1 MKQPEAPQEEFW
13 AWHSSWTN
21 SFAGIRIWRAAPA
34 TCGATFDAA
43 HPADELKTIEERVGS
58 PDFWKDQAAAQKLL
72 QRRRRLEEDRD
83 LSESLRKRLE
93 DLTVLVEWG
102 EAGEPVADDL
112 GRALDDL
119 SAQVDAGETKK
130 MLGGEHD
137 RKNAIITIHPG
148 AGGTE
153 SQDWA
158 EMLLRMYI
166 RWTERKGFKREVMDF
181 QPGDEA
187 GIKSATLTIAGDY
200 AYGMLLAEAG
210 VHRLVR
216 ISPYDQASRR
226 HTSFA
231 SLYVWPELPDDVDVE
246 VDEKDLR
253 VDTYR
258 SSGAGGQHVNV
269 TDSAIRLTHIPTGI
283 VVSCQNE
290 RSQHKNRAQAMKVLK
305 ARLYDL
311 KMKEQAARLE
321 QLGGEKKDIA
331 FGSQIRSYVLHPYQM
346 AKDHRTK
353 EEVGNVDRVLDGDI
367 DIFIKTYLMKKASGT
382 LGQPSARRRGHHAV
396 RRRDQ
401 IAKIAR
407 HPIAFGR

>member
-1 MKQPEAPQEEFW
+1 MLAEW
-13 AWHSSWTN
+13 A
-21 SFAGIRIWRAAPA
+21 
-34 TCGATFDAA
+34 
-43 HPADELKTIEERVGS
+43 
-58 PDFWKDQAAAQKLL
+58 
-72 QRRRRLEEDRD
+72 
-83 LSESLRKRLE
+83 
-93 DLTVLVEWG
+93 

-119 SAQVDAGETKK
+119 SGQVEAGETKK

-158 EMLLRMYI
+158 EMLLRMYL
-166 RWTERKGFKREVMDF
+166 RWAERKGFKREIMDF

-187 GIKSATLTIAGDY
+187 GIKSATLTITGDY

-231 SLYVWPELPDDVDVE
+231 SLYVWPELPEDVDVE

-269 TDSAIRLTHIPTGI
+269 TDSAIRITHIPSGI

-290 RSQHKNRAQAMKVLK
+290 RSQHKNRATAMKVLK
-305 ARLYDL
+305 SRLYDL
-311 KMKEQAARLE
+311 KMKEQAAKLE

-353 EEVGNVDRVLDGDI
+353 EEIGNVDRVLDGDI
-367 DIFIKTYLMKKASGT
+367 DPFIKTYLMRKASGT
-382 LGQPSARRRGHHAV
+382 LGAPSPEE
-396 RRRDQ
+396 D
-401 IAKIAR
+401 
-407 HPIAFGR
+407 

>member
-1 MKQPEAPQEEFW
+1 MRDSGREAAPTVRRTEEFPLW
-13 AWHSSWTN
+13 LSSWTN
-21 SFAGIRIWRAAPA
+21 SFAGTRTWRAAPA
-34 TCGATFDAA
+34 TCGAIFDAA
-43 HPADELKTIEERVGS
+43 RPSEELKRIEERVGDA
-58 PDFWKDQAAAQKLL
+58 DFWKDQAAAQKML

-83 LSESLRKRLE
+83 LGESLRKRLD
-93 DLTVLVEWG
+93 DLAVLKEWA

-119 SAQVDAGETKK
+119 SSQVDAGETKK

-158 EMLLRMYI
+158 EMLLRMYV
-166 RWTERKGFKREVMDF
+166 RWTERKGFKRDLMDL

-187 GIKSATLTIAGDY
+187 GIKSATLTITGDY

-290 RSQHKNRAQAMKVLK
+290 RSQHKNRATAMKVLK
-305 ARLYDL
+305 SRIFDM
-311 KMKEQAARLE
+311 KMKEQAAKLE

-331 FGSQIRSYVLHPYQM
+331 FGHQIRSYVLHPYQM

-353 EEVGNVDRVLDGDI
+353 EEVGDVNRVLDGDL
-367 DIFIKTYLMKKASGT
+367 DMFIKSYLMKKAAGT
-382 LGQPSARRRGHHAV
+382 LGQASAA
-396 RRRDQ
+396 DED
-401 IAKIAR
+401 
-407 HPIAFGR
+407 

>member
-1 MKQPEAPQEEFW
+1 MPTI
-13 AWHSSWTN
+13 S
-21 SFAGIRIWRAAPA
+21 AAPS
-34 TCGATFDAA
+34 
-43 HPADELKTIEERVGS
+43 TIS
-58 PDFWKDQAAAQKLL
+58 
-72 QRRRRLEEDRD
+72 
-83 LSESLRKRLE
+83 
-93 DLTVLVEWG
+93 
-102 EAGEPVADDL
+102 
-112 GRALDDL
+112 

-166 RWTERKGFKREVMDF
+166 RWTERKGFKREVMDL

-269 TDSAIRLTHIPTGI
+269 TDSAIRITHIPTGI

-311 KMKEQAARLE
+311 KTKEQAARLE

-382 LGQPSARRRGHHAV
+382 LGQPSAA
-396 RRRDQ
+396 DED
-401 IAKIAR
+401 
-407 HPIAFGR
+407 